1 MFIVGLRGN
10 FKEILEVRVTKFDRG
25 FIIRYRL
32 YEWVV
37 WFFFSEYIFGVFFF
51 VIRIFSRVYGR

>member
-37 WFFFSEYIFGVFFF
+37 WFFFSEYIFGVFF
-51 VIRIFSRVYGR
+51 SL